1 MKLAFENRLNVLLSE
16 LFCQLGIISRA
27 EFLGKGRRDIVVYNQ
42 GLAIVL
48 EGSYS
53 RQDAENDA
61 KKRIEQLDTDIAIA
75 IHYPSIFPQELG
87 ENEIRQKLRE
97 CHFPVRIVVSE
108 DISGTLFELLHKK
121 KIIGKPIEDWYELD
135 LNSLA
140 TLIHEAGQFIISEE
154 SLKKAEDEVG
164 SLIQSFVNFLTAHK
178 ESKKIA
184 DNLYNVLYK
193 LYGFSI
199 GDPKEIREALFAQSS
214 LAILLG
220 SIYYESIRYVHKL
233 DSLEN
238 LARASHAQQALERST
253 IDILKINYE
262 PIFEAIGEMI
272 KVFPPMSR
280 LFGNLIHIASWI
292 ASKRTLL
299 RRDLA
304 GKVYHKVVGD
314 WSLRKGLATFFTQIP
329 SAYLLL
335 YLAKPK
341 LSRIADFACG
351 SGTLLVAAYSAAN
364 AQYRLSLL
372 KNGIDKNPQ
381 EIERDFHIS
390 FLSSC
395 HGFDVLQ
402 YATQITALNLAL
414 HSPETPFQE
423 FHIYTLPLGYREEDG
438 IISLGSLELIK
449 PEVWHK
455 LSKAI
460 RIDINKKEEKILE
473 ELQGLESF
481 DLVVMNPPFTRTTG
495 RGGKKGSGMFGFM
508 SDEKLRRKVLGIY
521 KQLRDDVKE
530 KLISLGFKVLKDAN
544 LEYLLNEKE
553 FQPFRNIW
561 QAGEGLLF
569 LYLAH
574 RKLKEDGKIC
584 FVLPKGLLSGTSWFL
599 ARVLLASKY
608 HIEHLIVSYDSENG
622 YNFSESTS
630 LSECLLIANRSESH
644 TDSDET
650 NFVILLKKPRT
661 SIEAIALAERVQ
673 DTNEKLVAAGNATAF
688 LTKVKRKELVKN
700 LDNWG
705 KFVSFPNVEL
715 IEEVNTLLAGA
726 IKIGANLTEIPLT
739 KLNELCLTIGVDRHR
754 FTDTFKVLEK
764 YVPGGLGIL
773 HGGEEELRM
782 RMETSA
788 NAHVLPIIER
798 GKTIYREKSGRL
810 LVPNRIWVDTAHVI
824 SLMSKEPILSN
835 IFYAIKL
842 KTETENKLKALCFW
856 LNSSWGILI
865 TLANREETRGRWIEL
880 NQSHWRLL
888 PVLNI
893 NELHENEVNELANL
907 FDKFKSKNLPRI
919 PLQYGVG
926 SKPNK
931 VRIEYDLAF
940 LKAMG
945 ISASNEEL
953 LSFYELISSS
963 LKQWM
968 GS

>member
-1 MKLAFENRLNVLLSE
+1 MKLAFENRLNVLLSD
-16 LFCQLGIISRA
+16 LLCQLGIISRA
-27 EFLGKGRRDIVVYNQ
+27 EFLGTGRRDIVVYHQ

-75 IHYPSIFPQELG
+75 IHYPSIFPQDLG
-87 ENEIRQKLRE
+87 EGEIRQKLRE
-97 CHFPVRIVVSE
+97 CHFPVRVVVSE

-121 KIIGKPIEDWYELD
+121 KIIAKPIEDWYGLD

-154 SLKKAEDEVG
+154 SLRKAEEEVG

-184 DNLYNVLYK
+184 DNLYDVLYK

-238 LARASHAQQALERST
+238 LARASHPQQALESST
-253 IDILKINYE
+253 NDILKINYE
-262 PIFEAIGEMI
+262 PIFEAISEMI

-280 LFGNLIHIASWI
+280 LFSNLIHVASWI
-292 ASKRTLL
+292 ASRRTLL
-299 RRDLA
+299 KRDLA

-314 WSLRKGLATFFTQIP
+314 WSLKKGLATFFTQIP

-341 LSRIADFACG
+341 LSRISDFACG

-372 KNGIDKNPQ
+372 KKGVDKNPR

-395 HGFDVLQ
+395 FGFDVLQ

-438 IISLGSLELIK
+438 IISLGSLELVK
-449 PEVWHK
+449 PEIWHK
-455 LSKAI
+455 VSKAI
-460 RIDINKKEEKILE
+460 RMKINKKEEKILE
-473 ELQGLESF
+473 ELRDLEPF
-481 DLVVMNPPFTRTTG
+481 DLVVMNPPFARTTG
-495 RGGKKGSGMFGFM
+495 RGGKKGGGLFGFM
-508 SDEKLRRKVLGIY
+508 SDEKYRQKVLVIY
-521 KQLRDDVKE
+521 KQLRDEAKNE
-530 KLISLGFKVLKDAN
+530 LLILGKKILKNIN
-544 LEYLLNEKE
+544 LEFLLVDGE

-561 QAGEGLLF
+561 QAGEGFVF

-574 RKLKEDGKIC
+574 RKLKKDGKIC

-599 ARVLLASKY
+599 ARVLLASEY
-608 HIEHLIVSYDSENG
+608 NIEHLIVSYDSNNG

-630 LSECLLIANRSESH
+630 LSECLVIAKKSENQ
-644 TDSDET
+644 TDIDET
-650 NFVILLKKPRT
+650 NFVILLRKPNT
-661 SIEAIALAERVQ
+661 SIEAVALAEGIQ
-673 DTNEKLVAAGNATAF
+673 DAKEHLVEASNSAAF
-688 LTKVKRKELVKN
+688 IVKVRRKVLLQN

-705 KFVSFPNVEL
+705 KLVSFPNVEL
-715 IEEVNTLLAGA
+715 IEEVNNLLSGSL
-726 IKIGANLTEIPLT
+726 KIGKLSKELPLIR
-739 KLNELCLTIGVDRHR
+739 LNELCSTIGVDRHR
-754 FTDTFKVLEK
+754 FTDTFKVLER
-764 YVPGGLGIL
+764 YVPGGLSIL

-782 RMETSA
+782 RMQISA
-788 NAHVLPIIER
+788 NAHVRPIIER
-798 GKTIYREKSGRL
+798 GKIIYQEKSGKL
-810 LVPNRIWVDTAHVI
+810 LIPNRIRVNTAHVI
-824 SLMSKEPILSN
+824 SLLSEEPILSN
-835 IFYAIKL
+835 IFYVVRLKEETLYKL
-842 KTETENKLKALCFW
+842 KTLCFW
-856 LNSSWGILI
+856 LNTSWGILTI
-865 TLANREETRGRWIEL
+865 LASREETEGAWIEL

-888 PVLNI
+888 PILNI
-893 NELHENEVNELANL
+893 NELDEKELMGLADL
-907 FDKFKSKNLPRI
+907 FDKFKNQNMPRI
-919 PLQYGVG
+919 PQQYGVSG
-926 SKPNK
+926 KPNK
-931 VRIEYDLAF
+931 TRVEFDLAF
-940 LKAMG
+940 LKAIG
-945 ISASNEEL
+945 INIKSKEL
-953 LSFYELISSS
+953 LPLYELIASS
-963 LKQWM
+963 LKQWL
-968 GS
+968 G